1 MKAMLYVLSG
11 PLIWLWSM
19 VLLQAIG
26 AGGCSSSGTV
36 TTVKLIAIGGCVAVL
51 YHALTCTRQPSVEE
65 RARVRHFLAGGAAVL
80 GAVGIGA
87 TALVSSLAVACP

>member
-1 MKAMLYVLSG
+1 M
-11 PLIWLWSM
+11 
-19 VLLQAIG
+19 
-26 AGGCSSSGTV
+26 
-36 TTVKLIAIGGCVAVL
+36 L

-87 TALVSSLAVACP
+87 TALVSSLAVVCP